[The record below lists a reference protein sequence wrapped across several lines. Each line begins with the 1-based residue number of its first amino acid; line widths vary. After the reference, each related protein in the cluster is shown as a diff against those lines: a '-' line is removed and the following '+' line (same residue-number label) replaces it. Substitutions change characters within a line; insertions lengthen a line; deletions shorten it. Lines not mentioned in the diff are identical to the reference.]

1 MASVNIIKGKIRN
14 IVDEA
19 LFEKIY
25 KPNGWRLDDEE
36 IQEENIIPNSLQ
48 TATQLKNYQKMKNK
62 SHKHFDDK
70 LFYSDLKE

>member
-1 MASVNIIKGKIRN
+1 MASVKIIKGRIRN

-25 KPNGWRLDDEE
+25 KPNGWRLDEDAIEDE
-36 IQEENIIPNSLQ
+36 NPTPKPLQ

-62 SHKHFDDK
+62 SQKHFDDK
-70 LFYSDLKE
+70 LFRSDLKE

>member
-1 MASVNIIKGKIRN
+1 MAGVRIIKGRIRN

-36 IQEENIIPNSLQ
+36 IQEENVIPNSLQ
-48 TATQLKNYQKMKNK
+48 TATQLKNYQKMKSK
-62 SHKHFDDK
+62 SQKHFDDK

>member
-1 MASVNIIKGKIRN
+1 MASVKIIKGRIRN

-48 TATQLKNYQKMKNK
+48 TATQLKNYQKMKSK
-62 SHKHFDDK
+62 SQKHFDDK

>member
-1 MASVNIIKGKIRN
+1 MASVKIIKGRIRN

-25 KPNGWRLDDEE
+25 KPNGWQLDEDTIEDE
-36 IQEENIIPNSLQ
+36 NPIPKPLQ

-62 SHKHFDDK
+62 SQKHFDDK
-70 LFYSDLKE
+70 LFRSDLKE

>member
-1 MASVNIIKGKIRN
+1 MASVKIIKGRIRN

-19 LFEKIY
+19 LFEKMY

-36 IQEENIIPNSLQ
+36 IKEEDVIPNSLQ
-48 TATQLKNYQKMKNK
+48 TATQLKNYQKMRNK
-62 SHKHFDDK
+62 SQKHFDDK

>member
-1 MASVNIIKGKIRN
+1 MASVKIIKGRIRN

-25 KPNGWRLDDEE
+25 KPKGWQLDENE
-36 IQEENIIPNSLQ
+36 SQEEFTIPEPLK
-48 TATQLKNYQKMKNK
+48 TASQLENYQKMKSK
-62 SHKHFDDK
+62 SQKHFDDK

>member
-1 MASVNIIKGKIRN
+1 MASVKIIKGRIRN

-19 LFEKIY
+19 LFEKMY

-36 IQEENIIPNSLQ
+36 IKEEDVIPNSLQ
-48 TATQLKNYQKMKNK
+48 TATQLKNYQIMRNK
-62 SHKHFDDK
+62 SQKHFDDK

>member
-1 MASVNIIKGKIRN
+1 MASVKIIKGRIRN

-48 TATQLKNYQKMKNK
+48 TATQLKNYQKMKSK
-62 SHKHFDDK
+62 SQNHFDDK

>member
-1 MASVNIIKGKIRN
+1 MASVKIIKGRIRN

-25 KPNGWRLDDEE
+25 KPNGWRLDETK
-36 IQEENIIPNSLQ
+36 IQEENTIPEPLQ
-48 TATQLKNYQKMKNK
+48 TASQLENYQKMKNR
-62 SHKHFDDK
+62 SHKYFDDK

>member
-1 MASVNIIKGKIRN
+1 MASVKIIKGRIRN

-25 KPNGWRLDDEE
+25 KPNGWRLDEDAIEDE
-36 IQEENIIPNSLQ
+36 NPMPKPLQ

-62 SHKHFDDK
+62 SQKQFDDK
-70 LFYSDLKE
+70 LFRSDLKE

>member
-1 MASVNIIKGKIRN
+1 MASVKIIKGRIRN

-25 KPNGWRLDDEE
+25 KPNGWRLDEDAIEDE
-36 IQEENIIPNSLQ
+36 NPIPKPLQ

-62 SHKHFDDK
+62 SQKHFDDK
-70 LFYSDLKE
+70 LFRSDLKE

>member
-1 MASVNIIKGKIRN
+1 MASVKIIKGRIRN

-36 IQEENIIPNSLQ
+36 IKEEDVIPNSLQ
-48 TATQLKNYQKMKNK
+48 TATQLKNYQIMRNK
-62 SHKHFDDK
+62 SQKHFDDK
-70 LFYSDLKE
+70 LFYSDLKK

>member
-1 MASVNIIKGKIRN
+1 MASVKIIKGRIRN

-48 TATQLKNYQKMKNK
+48 TATQLKNYQKMKSK
-62 SHKHFDDK
+62 SQKHFDDK
-70 LFYSDLKE
+70 LFYRDLKE